1 MARYI
6 GPQKKVLRRFHLLPD
21 SPVETNTQSTGRPNR
36 KSVYGI
42 RLDEKQKLK
51 FIYGILERQFRRYFA
66 EARKNPANT
75 GFILMQL
82 LERRLD
88 NVVFRLGL
96 AKTRKGARQM
106 VNHGHVQVN
115 GKEVDIPSY
124 NVKVTEIIS
133 LHPKLAGTEATAK
146 LLEETKE
153 AVVPTWLQRKGTGGV
168 VKSLPTEDDVQ
179 SDIDLQLIIEYYS
192 R

>member
-1 MARYI
+1 
-6 GPQKKVLRRFHLLPD
+6 
-21 SPVETNTQSTGRPNR
+21 
-36 KSVYGI
+36 
-42 RLDEKQKLK
+42 
-51 FIYGILERQFRRYFA
+51 
-66 EARKNPANT
+66 
-75 GFILMQL
+75 
-82 LERRLD
+82 
-88 NVVFRLGL
+88 VVFRLGL